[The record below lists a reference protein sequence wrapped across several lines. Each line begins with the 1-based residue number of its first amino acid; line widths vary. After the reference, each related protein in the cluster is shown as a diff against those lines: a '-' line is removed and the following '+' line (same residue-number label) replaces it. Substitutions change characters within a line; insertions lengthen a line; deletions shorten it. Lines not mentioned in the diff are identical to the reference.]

1 MVTPGSIVD
10 GRRAGTALVTFG
22 ALGLVLLGACL
33 LAVLVAFVPV
43 ANEAATLEQQRAA
56 AMGLVGPAADAL
68 ETTATSAENAG
79 VSLSQSVAA
88 ARDAAT
94 VTGQLADALAG
105 LGAFSPSFADTAL
118 RSRTLSDDL
127 SRTADAL
134 DRDQG
139 DTRTAAAQLRA
150 LADQLRRLEG
160 DLGPAEAPPAT
171 ALDGIALPLAT
182 ALVGLTL
189 LWLAGLALGS
199 IWLGRRLRKTHL
211 RERQGSERGGQ
222 RGSQRS
228 EGVAG
233 STARETR
240 RDQGGEELRPDSA
253 QPAAAGR
260 DPEAGRD
267 DVDHTSSDDSRS

>member
-199 IWLGRRLRKTHL
+199 IWLGRRLRKAHL
-211 RERQGSERGGQ
+211 GEGQGSERGQ
-222 RGSQRS
+222 RGSKRS